1 MHYEGNF
8 DVKRNIKEVY
18 DFLTDPR
25 KFTKVIPDLENL
37 EVIDADNFK
46 VRAKV
51 GISFIKGSMDV
62 KFKVVEKNEPR
73 HAKIVGNGTGLQS
86 SVNLTF
92 SFDLEEIDENS
103 TLIKWFID
111 AQVGGLIASIGSRLI
126 DSTAKKYLER
136 IIEGIKRELSV

>member
-1 MHYEGNF
+1 MHYEGSF
-8 DVKRNIKEVY
+8 DVKMNIKKVY

-25 KFTKVIPDLENL
+25 KFTAVIPDLESL
-37 EVIDADNFK
+37 EVTDPDNFK

-51 GISFIKGSMDV
+51 GISFIKGNMDV
-62 KFKVVEKNEPR
+62 RFKIVEKNEPT

-86 SVNLTF
+86 SVNLNF
-92 SFDLEEIDENS
+92 SFDLEEINENS
-103 TLIKWFID
+103 TLVKWFID

-136 IIEGIKRELSV
+136 IIEGIKKELS

>member
-92 SFDLEEIDENS
+92 SFDLEEINENS

>member
-73 HAKIVGNGTGLQS
+73 HAKMVGNGTGLQS

-92 SFDLEEIDENS
+92 SFDLEEINENS

>member
-73 HAKIVGNGTGLQS
+73 HAKMVGNGTGLQS
-86 SVNLTF
+86 SVNLIF
-92 SFDLEEIDENS
+92 SFDLEEINENS

>member
-92 SFDLEEIDENS
+92 SFDLEEINENS

-111 AQVGGLIASIGSRLI
+111 SQVGGLIASIGSRLI